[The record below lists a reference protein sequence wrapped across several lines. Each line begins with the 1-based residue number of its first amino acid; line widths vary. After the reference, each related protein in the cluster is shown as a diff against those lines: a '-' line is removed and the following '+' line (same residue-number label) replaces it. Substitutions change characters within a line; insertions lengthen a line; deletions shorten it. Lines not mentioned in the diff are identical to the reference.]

1 MLTNIDNLIS
11 ENINYKCAQTYLC
24 ANKLKDSAHLRRAF
38 GVGGKV
44 QRKTT
49 FDVQCAAVAV
59 KIMHHLGTCK
69 LCIHGSFGAV
79 IIFALFK

>member
-1 MLTNIDNLIS
+1 M
-11 ENINYKCAQTYLC
+11 A
-24 ANKLKDSAHLRRAF
+24 SAHLRYAF
-38 GVGGKV
+38 GVAGKPL
-44 QRKTT
+44 
-49 FDVQCAAVAV
+49 DVQCAAVAV